1 MSRSIQHP
9 CMERAH
15 KHCHVIMIHCRRWF
29 DLSVHRTI
37 DIMTRLHILSFN
49 VAALPVRN
57 IKGIMVA
64 SDVQK
69 GLFRQPCGLLEAF
82 QDVSVVLL

>member
-1 MSRSIQHP
+1 MSYIRQHL

-29 DLSVHRTI
+29 ALSVLKTI
-37 DIMTRLHILSFN
+37 ETMTRLHVLIFD
-49 VAALPVRN
+49 VAAVPVRN

-69 GLFRQPCGLLEAF
+69 SLFRQPCGLLEAF
-82 QDVSVVLL
+82 

>member
-1 MSRSIQHP
+1 
-9 CMERAH
+9 MERSH
-15 KHCHVIMIHCRRWF
+15 KLCHAVMIRCRRWF
-29 DLSVHRTI
+29 DLSVHRNI
-37 DIMTRLHILSFN
+37 DTMTRLHVMMFD
-49 VAALPVRN
+49 VAAVPVRN

-82 QDVSVVLL
+82 

>member
-1 MSRSIQHP
+1 MSCIRQHL

-15 KHCHVIMIHCRRWF
+15 KHCYVTMIHCRRWL
-29 DLSVHRTI
+29 DLFVYRTI
-37 DIMTRLHILSFN
+37 NIMIRLHVLSLD
-49 VAALPVRN
+49 VAAVPVRN

-82 QDVSVVLL
+82 

>member
-1 MSRSIQHP
+1 
-9 CMERAH
+9 
-15 KHCHVIMIHCRRWF
+15 MI
-29 DLSVHRTI
+29 
-37 DIMTRLHILSFN
+37 RLHVLSLD
-49 VAALPVRN
+49 VAAVPVRN

-82 QDVSVVLL
+82 